1 MTTQIPLI
9 GLGTWNMGERRA
21 SFVSEVDAILHAL
34 RVGYRLIDTAELY
47 ADGACEQLVGAA
59 LKAFGHNMRDRI
71 TVVSKV
77 LPSNASRK
85 QTITACQRSLDRLG
99 LEQLDVYLLHW
110 HSRHPY
116 AETIEAFLTLQESGL
131 IKRWGVSNFDT
142 DDLAQWLA
150 VEKQMGIAPEKGCLT
165 NQVYYSL
172 MARGPEFDLL
182 PAMQQRDMP
191 LMAYTPLGSGELA
204 SHTELAALA
213 SSMGLTAAQLALSW
227 VVRSGRVCAIPKSVT
242 LARITENFAAVE
254 RRLAA
259 DELAAMDRIF
269 PPPRSKQP
277 LAVI

>member
-21 SFVSEVDAILHAL
+21 SFVAEVDAILHAL

-47 ADGACEQLVGAA
+47 ADGVCEQVVGAA

-71 TVVSKV
+71 TLVSKV
-77 LPSNASRK
+77 LPSNASRR

-116 AETIEAFLTLQESGL
+116 AETIEAFLELQESGL

-142 DDLAQWLA
+142 EDLAEWLA
-150 VEKQMGIAPEKGCLT
+150 VERQMGIAPERGCLT

-182 PAMQQRDMP
+182 PAMQQLDMP

-204 SHTELAALA
+204 THPELAALA
-213 SSMGLTAAQLALSW
+213 SSIGLTAAQLALSW

-254 RRLAA
+254 RLLSA
-259 DELAAMDRIF
+259 DELSAMDRIF
-269 PPPRSKQP
+269 PPPGSKQP
-277 LAVI
+277 LAMI